1 MSANDNILVASL
13 VLFAALNLAGHHGGE
28 REHEREREPAPQEVT
43 EMIDEALTFPA
54 AGDDLTMYISGRFT
68 ERDGR
73 IVQLPAD
80 AAPATPV
87 L

>member
-13 VLFAALNLAGHHGGE
+13 MLFAALNLAGHHGGE
-28 REHEREREPAPQEVT
+28 RAYEREPAPQEVT

-73 IVQLPAD
+73 IVQLPAS